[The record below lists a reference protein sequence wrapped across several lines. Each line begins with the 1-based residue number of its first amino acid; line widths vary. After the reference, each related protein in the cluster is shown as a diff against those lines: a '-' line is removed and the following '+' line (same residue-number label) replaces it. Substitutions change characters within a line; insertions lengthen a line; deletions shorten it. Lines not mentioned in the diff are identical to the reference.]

1 VEGSIAY
8 RRTMAGMSV
17 RRRLLRDA
25 FLVLGVYLA
34 IHAVAMCAEYGI
46 GWDAHAYYVAWS
58 GGLYEALPTSVDAY
72 NYSPLF
78 AQVIWPLTFLPWAVF
93 CAVFVVAAGVG
104 VAWLLRPLP
113 LVLAVGGWLACLPEI
128 LSGNIFWL
136 LAVMAVVGF
145 SHASAWCVAA
155 FTKVSPCVGPVWF
168 LVRGE
173 WRRLA
178 TFSATALVL
187 LTVSVLISPQAWLD
201 WLDFLQASAGDS
213 SGLVY
218 LSPFAVPFPLV
229 LRLPLA
235 IVVVVFAARTDR
247 PWLVPVSMLLA
258 SPMIGWGSFAL
269 LAAIP
274 RLLGLGGSPTL
285 SGSRSSLPTAVV

>member
-1 VEGSIAY
+1 
-8 RRTMAGMSV
+8 MSV

-25 FLVLGVYLA
+25 FLVLAVYLA

-58 GGLYEALPTSVDAY
+58 GGLYEALPGSIDAY

-78 AQVIWPLTFLPWAVF
+78 AQVIWPLTLLPWAVF
-93 CAVFVVAAGVG
+93 CAVLVGAAGAG

-155 FTKVSPCVGPVWF
+155 FTKVLPCMGPVWF
-168 LVRGE
+168 LARGE

-178 TFSATALVL
+178 TFVVTALAL

-201 WLDFLQASAGDS
+201 WVDFLRTSAGDS
-213 SGLVY
+213 SGLIY
-218 LSPFAVPFPLV
+218 LSPFAIPFPLV
-229 LRLPLA
+229 LRFPLA
-235 IVVVVFAARTDR
+235 LVVVVVAARTDR
-247 PWLVPVSMLLA
+247 PWLVPVSMVLA
-258 SPMIGWGSFAL
+258 SPVVGWGTFAM

-274 RLLGLGGSPTL
+274 RLRGLGGSSTTT
-285 SGSRSSLPTAVV
+285 GSPRSMPTAVV

>member
-1 VEGSIAY
+1 
-8 RRTMAGMSV
+8 MSV

-25 FLVLGVYLA
+25 FLVLAVYLT

-58 GGLYEALPTSVDAY
+58 GGLYEALPGSIDAY

-78 AQVIWPLTFLPWAVF
+78 AQVIWPLTLLPWAAF
-93 CAVFVVAAGVG
+93 CAVLVGAAGAG

-155 FTKVSPCVGPVWF
+155 FTKVLPCMGPVWF
-168 LVRGE
+168 LARGE

-178 TFSATALVL
+178 TFVVTALAL

-201 WLDFLQASAGDS
+201 WLDFLRTSAGDS
-213 SGLVY
+213 SGLIY
-218 LSPFAVPFPLV
+218 LSPFAIPIPLV
-229 LRLPLA
+229 LRFPLA
-235 IVVVVFAARTDR
+235 LVVVVVAARTDR
-247 PWLVPVSMLLA
+247 PWLVPVSMVLA
-258 SPMIGWGSFAL
+258 SPVVGWGTFAM

-274 RLLGLGGSPTL
+274 RLRGLGGSSATT
-285 SGSRSSLPTAVV
+285 GSRRSMPTAVV